1 MSMPGCISRP
11 SPYGDVR
18 TPKGEVTSPRTGHSV
33 GTPRLTSSPRSFR
46 STVSTANESLATAA
60 CPSTQAS
67 SSSARPASSD
77 TTDPPPSSLA
87 ATLTSVG
94 VSPRLSAMCVRRRAS
109 APRSPSAA
117 VVRARRSTA
126 LATWAISRRWRAISS
141 RLSAS
146 RVRSPATSSRSAALR
161 CSACHT
167 FSAAAA
173 ATTTTSAAPKR
184 QPCAAREMRRSSG
197 MKVSSG
203 VGPTPLIDTFA
214 VCQSPTAA
222 TGPAEEL
229 LGVLP
234 DLVRQALAPQHAR
247 QLGHPLGRGQRACRR
262 DGTLFLHPFGDH
274 DVVLGEGR
282 DQRQV
287 GDAEDLAAP
296 AEPAELAADDLG
308 HGAADAGIDLVEDE
322 RGAPLLGGGEGLEGE
337 HDARQLAARG
347 HAGERARL
355 LARVRREEELDLVPA
370 LGAER
375 APLGLGE
382 TRLEARAGERERL
395 ELRGQRAGQVPR
407 HPPPLDREPARPL
420 GGGAPGRLGCGLA
433 LHHRLA
439 PALDATELGRQ
450 LVAAADQVLDRAG
463 ELALQARELPQALLH
478 RLQAARIGRQLAG
491 VAGEALAGLLQ
502 LGERALEEGAHGH
515 EARVEPGRL
524 AQRDERAAEHL
535 DHRALAGVE
544 ALLRARRQHG
554 QALGVHQAG
563 PLRRERLLLARH
575 ERGARQLL
583 GLRAQHLGSLACGL
597 DVGAR
602 RRDRL
607 ARRDQAAVAGTHLLE
622 RAPEAA
628 DGVEQLAV
636 ALDAP

>member
-18 TPKGEVTSPRTGHSV
+18 APKGEVTSPRTGQSV
-33 GTPRLTSSPRSFR
+33 GTPRLTSSPRSFT
-46 STVSTANESLATAA
+46 STVSTANESLAVAA
-60 CPSTQAS
+60 CPSSQAS
-67 SSSARPASSD
+67 CSSARPASSD
-77 TTDPPPSSLA
+77 TTDMPPSSIA
-87 ATLTSVG
+87 ATLTSG
-94 VSPRLSAMCVRRRAS
+94 RVSARLSSMCARRRAS
-109 APRSPSAA
+109 APRSPSAD
-117 VVRARRSTA
+117 VVRARRSTPR
-126 LATWAISRRWRAISS
+126 ATWAISRRWRAISS

-262 DGTLFLHPFGDH
+262 DGTLFLHLFGDD

-287 GDAEDLAAP
+287 GDTEDLAAA
-296 AEPAELAADDLG
+296 AELAELAADDFG
-308 HGAADAGIDLVEDE
+308 DRAADAGIDLVEDE
-322 RGAPLLGGGEGLEGE
+322 RGAPLVGGGEGLERE

-355 LARVRREEELDLVPA
+355 LARVGREEELDLVPA

-382 TRLEARAGERERL
+382 TRLEARAGERQRL
-395 ELRGQRAGQVPR
+395 ELRDESARQIARL
-407 HPPPLDREPARPL
+407 PPPLDREPARPL
-420 GGGAPGRLGCGLA
+420 GGGAPGRLGRGLE
-433 LHHRLA
+433 LYHRLA
-439 PALDATELGRQ
+439 TARDAVDLGHQ
-450 LVAAADQVLDRAG
+450 LVAPADQVLHRAG
-463 ELALQARELPQALLH
+463 ELAFQARELRHALLH
-478 RLQAARIGRQLAG
+478 PLQATRVG
-491 VAGEALAGLLQ
+491 
-502 LGERALEEGAHGH
+502 GH
-515 EARVEPGRL
+515 P
-524 AQRDERAAEHL
+524 
-535 DHRALAGVE
+535 
-544 ALLRARRQHG
+544 
-554 QALGVHQAG
+554 
-563 PLRRERLLLARH
+563 
-575 ERGARQLL
+575 
-583 GLRAQHLGSLACGL
+583 
-597 DVGAR
+597 
-602 RRDRL
+602 
-607 ARRDQAAVAGTHLLE
+607 
-622 RAPEAA
+622 
-628 DGVEQLAV
+628 
-636 ALDAP
+636 

>member
-18 TPKGEVTSPRTGHSV
+18 APKGEVTSPRTGHSV
-33 GTPRLTSSPRSFR
+33 GTPRLTSSPRSFT
-46 STVSTANESLATAA
+46 STLSSANESLAAAA
-60 CPSTQAS
+60 CPSSHAS
-67 SSSARPASSD
+67 CSSARPASSD
-77 TTDPPPSSLA
+77 RTDMPPSSIA
-87 ATLTSVG
+87 ATLTSA
-94 VSPRLSAMCVRRRAS
+94 PRLSSMCARRRAS

-117 VVRARRSTA
+117 VVRARRPTA

-355 LARVRREEELDLVPA
+355 LARVRREEELDVVPA

-382 TRLEARAGERERL
+382 AGLEARAGERQRL
-395 ELRGQRAGQVPR
+395 ELRDQRARQIAR
-407 HPPPLDREPARPL
+407 HSPPLDREPARPL
-420 GGGAPGRLGCGLA
+420 GGGAPGRLGRGLE
-433 LHHRLA
+433 LHHPLA
-439 PALDATELGRQ
+439 PARDAVELGHQ
-450 LVAAADQVLDRAG
+450 LVAPADQVLDPAG
-463 ELALQARELPQALLH
+463 E
-478 RLQAARIGRQLAG
+478 
-491 VAGEALAGLLQ
+491 
-502 LGERALEEGAHGH
+502 
-515 EARVEPGRL
+515 
-524 AQRDERAAEHL
+524 
-535 DHRALAGVE
+535 
-544 ALLRARRQHG
+544 
-554 QALGVHQAG
+554 
-563 PLRRERLLLARH
+563 
-575 ERGARQLL
+575 
-583 GLRAQHLGSLACGL
+583 
-597 DVGAR
+597 
-602 RRDRL
+602 
-607 ARRDQAAVAGTHLLE
+607 
-622 RAPEAA
+622 
-628 DGVEQLAV
+628 
-636 ALDAP
+636 